1 MYVQLTS
8 QSTASPSG
16 SSHYNPVEGVEI
28 QHIDDMYS
36 TEVEIND
43 MPVGCRNYLTRLST
57 QVISK
62 V

>member
-8 QSTASPSG
+8 QSTASSSG
-16 SSHYNPVEGVEI
+16 ASHYNPAERAQVR
-28 QHIDDMYS
+28 HTDDMYS

-57 QVISK
+57 QVISNM
-62 V
+62 